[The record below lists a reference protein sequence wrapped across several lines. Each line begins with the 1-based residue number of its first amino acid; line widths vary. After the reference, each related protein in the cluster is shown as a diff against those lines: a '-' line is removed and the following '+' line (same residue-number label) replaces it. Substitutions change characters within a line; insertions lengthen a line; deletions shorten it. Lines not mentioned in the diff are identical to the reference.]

1 MEYKWSTN
9 GVQMEYKFSRFQSR
23 IGKLRKP
30 TSAQHI
36 EQTISEFVS
45 ELRSRFREQS
55 ERDPAGFKKQV
66 VKLVRRHLPPR
77 PGRPND
83 PRIDSAVQMVQQGS
97 TVKEVLYSQI
107 PGFKN
112 LDSYGRYLAEKGL
125 RTAIARRRTASSNLQ
140 RNVR

>member
-1 MEYKWSTN
+1 MGYSKAPVN
-9 GVQMEYKFSRFQSR
+9 GVQMEYKFSRSHSS

-36 EQTISEFVS
+36 EQTISEYVS

-66 VKLVRRHLPPR
+66 VRLVRRHLPPR

-83 PRIDSAVQMVQQGS
+83 PRIDTAVRMVEQGK
-97 TVKEVLYSQI
+97 TVKDVLRLQI
-107 PGFKN
+107 PEFDS
-112 LDSYGRYLAEKGL
+112 LDAYGRYLAEKGL
-125 RTAIARRRTASSNLQ
+125 RTAITRRLRRTTESDL
-140 RNVR
+140 